1 MIRSIQFKITIVLTL
16 LNLISC
22 NVKNTENER
31 IKKAKKLNSKS
42 INPQVESIHNKEGID
57 LPASNLDF
65 LKEFN
70 GKYAYEVK
78 LFDYPNLTNRLK
90 ELIGENRYEFLIKT
104 WQVENPME
112 FENAIFVASACE
124 QHNCYATNFMI
135 IVDFQFDAITVGI
148 REEKEVEIF
157 TEKNQ
162 RYIRIDE
169 WANRD

>member
-78 LFDYPNLTNRLK
+78 IQMAK
-90 ELIGENRYEFLIKT
+90 
-104 WQVENPME
+104 
-112 FENAIFVASACE
+112 
-124 QHNCYATNFMI
+124 
-135 IVDFQFDAITVGI
+135 VDETFYSL
-148 REEKEVEIF
+148 R
-157 TEKNQ
+157 
-162 RYIRIDE
+162 
-169 WANRD
+169 